1 MIAMGADDTSGP
13 QGQPAGLV
21 ATGVWK
27 SYGGKDV
34 LRGVDLDVAP
44 NEVVCLIGPSG
55 CGKST
60 LLRCID
66 LLDPI
71 DAGTITLDGTP
82 INGPRVDANV
92 VRRRIGMVF
101 QSYNLFPH
109 LSVLDNAT
117 LGARKAHGMSRRAS
131 EDIAHDLLDRFG
143 LAEKVDAF
151 PEQLS
156 GGQQQRAAIV
166 RSLVTDPDVLLLDEV
181 TSALDPELVGEV
193 LNVIRELIGQG
204 MALVLATHEMGFARD
219 VADRIAFLDEGVVV
233 EYGPPDQVLGDPQQ
247 ARTREFLARVIDAGR
262 L

>member
-1 MIAMGADDTSGP
+1 MTTVDTTDTTDASP
-13 QGQPAGLV
+13 QGLV
-21 ATGVWK
+21 VDGVYK
-27 SYGGKDV
+27 SYGDKAV

-71 DAGTITLDGTP
+71 DAGTITLDGVP
-82 INGPRVDANV
+82 ISGRRVDANL

-109 LSVLDNAT
+109 LSVMDNAT
-117 LGARKAHGMSRRAS
+117 LGARKAHGMSRAAAES
-131 EDIAHDLLDRFG
+131 VANELLERFG
-143 LAEKVDAF
+143 LAEKTNSF

-166 RSLVTDPDVLLLDEV
+166 RSLVTDPDILLLDEV

-193 LNVIRELIGQG
+193 LNVIRELIGGG

-219 VADRIAFLDEGVVV
+219 VANRVAFLDRGKVL
-233 EYGPPDQVLGDPQQ
+233 EYGPPAQVLSDPVE